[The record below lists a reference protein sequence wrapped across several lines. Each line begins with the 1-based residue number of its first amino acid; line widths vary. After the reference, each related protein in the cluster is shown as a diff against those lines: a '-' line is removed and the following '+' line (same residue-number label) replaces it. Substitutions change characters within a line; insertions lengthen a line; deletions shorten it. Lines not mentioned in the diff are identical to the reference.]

1 MLLVCGLCYGL
12 ILPVFFFTEPKR
24 VQFLKSEVSKMV
36 LSQRASGVAAK
47 PEQYNQLVD
56 EQEPKIVN
64 TKSLVVLEND
74 LNEV

>member
-24 VQFLKSEVSKMV
+24 VKFLKSEVSKII
-36 LSQRASGVAAK
+36 LSQRLSGETAK

-56 EQEPKIVN
+56 EQEPKIVDS
-64 TKSLVVLEND
+64 KSVVVIDND
-74 LNEV
+74 LNEA